1 MKGLSLEAH
10 AIRLG
15 KSLRHALGE
24 HGTPNSFQLA
34 ELTSTPMTAGRAMRR
49 HWSQVLDAAQL
60 TDDFQVTYQDGR
72 IHVDRCFRREDL
84 KESEYKMGYMQGR
97 GAA

>member
-1 MKGLSLEAH
+1 MDSLPLEVH

-15 KSLRHALGE
+15 KALRRALDE

-34 ELTSTPMTAGRAMRR
+34 ELSSTPMTAGRALRR
-49 HWSQVLDAAQL
+49 YWVQVLDAAQL
-60 TDDFQVTYQDGR
+60 SDDFQVTYQDGR
-72 IHVDRCFRREDL
+72 IHVDRCFRREDSGD
-84 KESEYKMGYMQGR
+84 SEYKMGYMQGR